1 MGSDPREVVR
11 RFWEDVW
18 TKGDADA
25 LSEIF
30 DPDAV
35 ENGLP
40 VDVEQFQRAVIWWRK
55 VFPDFSATVE
65 ELIPIGED
73 RVVSRVT
80 YRGTQA
86 LAWFGLPATGRSF
99 EVLGIDIFR
108 TRDGR
113 IIDFWHSTDHL
124 VVAEQIGGTLAPKP
138 PAS

>member
-1 MGSDPREVVR
+1 MGTDPRDVVR
-11 RFWEDVW
+11 RFWDEVW
-18 TKGDADA
+18 TKGDAEA

-30 DPDAV
+30 DPEV
-35 ENGLP
+35 QENGLP
-40 VDVEQFQRAVIWWRK
+40 VDVERFKRAVISWRQI
-55 VFPDFSATVE
+55 FPDFIVTIE

-86 LAWFGLPATGRSF
+86 LAWAGIPATGRSF

-113 IIDFWHSTDHL
+113 IIDFWHSADHL
-124 VVAEQIGGTLAPKP
+124 EVAEQIGGTLAPKEGT
-138 PAS
+138 S